1 MSRTNPILHSLS
13 FAMRTA
19 LITVALTVA
28 APTISH
34 ANEQQ
39 LQSLFVRVLINPSDI
54 ELNLQYASLAEEMGL
69 TRKALSAYERILI
82 QHPDNEDAKEGF
94 YRVRRSLEP
103 EFTDITVDLGGRYE
117 TNARQLS
124 NRESRKDDFTARAK
138 ISVLDEHKV
147 GSTRWRTEGSF
158 LGDLHY
164 DVSDLDYAR
173 AEVMTGPVLSVGK
186 TLRVHTAVGGS
197 YAVLDG
203 EELLAEAAIKIGIEG
218 ILEGALDKL
227 EIRAGY
233 QDLGNKFSDADAIV
247 VDVVGRLTRSNVLM
261 DNDVLA
267 AYPRFKFSKPSN
279 SSGSATT
286 PDRLFPGDYIQAGA
300 TLAYYMPLVG
310 DIVFG
315 LTANGY
321 YRDYD
326 QEVRNGT
333 KDREDIFLSPGA
345 QVVFKDVLGLK
356 SSLRLEYRYEKNLS
370 NDDFEDFDNH
380 VISIR
385 AVRKF

>member
-1 MSRTNPILHSLS
+1 MSRPNIILQSLS
-13 FAMRTA
+13 FAMRAA
-19 LITVALTVA
+19 LVAVVLSAA
-28 APTISH
+28 APTASH

-39 LQSLFVRVLINPSDI
+39 LQSLFVRVLINPDDI
-54 ELNLQYASLAEEMGL
+54 ALNLEYANLAEELGL

-124 NRESRKDDFTARAK
+124 SRESRKDDFTARAK

-147 GSTRWRTEGSF
+147 GSTRWRTEASF

-164 DVSDLDYAR
+164 DVHDLDYAR
-173 AEVMTGPVLSVGK
+173 AEVMTGPVVSVGK

-197 YAVLDG
+197 YAVLDK

-261 DNDVLA
+261 GNDVLA
-267 AYPRFKFSKPSN
+267 AYPRLKFSKPSN

-286 PDRLFPGDYIQAGA
+286 PDRLFPGDYIQGGA
-300 TLAYYMPLVG
+300 TLAYYMPLIS

-315 LTANGY
+315 ITANGY

-326 QEVRNGT
+326 QEVRNGS
-333 KDREDIFLSPGA
+333 KDRRDIFLSPGA

-380 VISIR
+380 VVTIR

>member
-1 MSRTNPILHSLS
+1 MTHRSQNGRSASIAIAATMMLAVLACAVPSR
-13 FAMRTA
+13 
-19 LITVALTVA
+19 
-28 APTISH
+28 SH

-39 LQSLFVRVLINPSDI
+39 LQSLFVRVLITPNDI
-54 ELNLQYASLAEEMGL
+54 ALNLQYARLAEEMGL
-69 TRKALSAYERILI
+69 VRKALAAYERILI
-82 QHPDNEDAKEGF
+82 QHPDNDDAKDGF

-103 EFTDITVDLGGRYE
+103 SFTDITFDLGGRYE

-124 NRESRKDDFTARAK
+124 SRESRPDDFTARAK
-138 ISVLDEHKV
+138 ISILDERKA
-147 GSTRWRTEGSF
+147 GGTRWRTEGSF
-158 LGDLHY
+158 LGDLHL
-164 DVSDLDYAR
+164 DIHDLDYGR
-173 AEVMTGPVLSVGK
+173 AEVLTGPVFSVGK

-197 YAVLDG
+197 YAVLDK

-247 VDVVGRLTRSNVLM
+247 VDVVGRMTRSNLLM

-286 PDRLFPGDYIQAGA
+286 PDRLFPGDYYQAGA
-300 TLAYYMPLVG
+300 TLAYYMPLIS

-315 LTANGY
+315 VTANGY

-326 QEVRNGT
+326 QEIRNGT

-345 QVVFKDVLGLK
+345 QVIFKDLFGLK
-356 SSLRLEYRYEKNLS
+356 SSLRFEYRYEKNLS

-380 VISIR
+380 VVSIR
-385 AVRKF
+385 AIRKF